1 MTMGFC
7 KVVRVDSST
16 FRGGFPSIW
25 EQGRTPVNPGIPLN
39 LGVLKT
45 GEELAKAE
53 PAPPP
58 TRDIYTQ
65 AHAGAGFHPVFSP
78 PHPANPRF

>member
-1 MTMGFC
+1 MGFC
-7 KVVRVDSST
+7 KVVRIDSST

-39 LGVLKT
+39 LEVLKT
-45 GEELAKAE
+45 VEELAKAE
-53 PAPPP
+53 PAPPQSVTSTHKP
-58 TRDIYTQ
+58 VL
-65 AHAGAGFHPVFSP
+65 GLGFHPVFSP